1 MSISA
6 FLLIFLSVFMHAA
19 WNFLGKKDSPT
30 MAFFWLAGV
39 AGALFWLPGAFL
51 AQVDFPALPGKFW
64 LFFLISSC
72 FEVLY
77 MTALAFGYRN
87 GDISLVYPL
96 GRSLPVL
103 LIAAV
108 TALLGIGKTPG
119 ILALAGMVVIF
130 AGCIIMP
137 LQKWGDFRLKTYCSK
152 VLFWV
157 LLIGIGTTGY
167 TICDSITM
175 GILQELPGGRS
186 PLFKSIFYTFCVQ
199 LGIGAF
205 MLPPVLGCK
214 KERQELCQIWKR
226 YPVYVAG
233 IFSASAYV
241 LVLLAMKF
249 VTNVSFVQA
258 FRQMSLP
265 IGILAGIFILKE
277 SSSAPKITG
286 ILLVIAGL
294 IMTSL

>member
-1 MSISA
+1 
-6 FLLIFLSVFMHAA
+6 
-19 WNFLGKKDSPT
+19 
-30 MAFFWLAGV
+30 
-39 AGALFWLPGAFL
+39 
-51 AQVDFPALPGKFW
+51 
-64 LFFLISSC
+64 
-72 FEVLY
+72 
-77 MTALAFGYRN
+77 
-87 GDISLVYPL
+87 
-96 GRSLPVL
+96 
-103 LIAAV
+103 
-108 TALLGIGKTPG
+108 
-119 ILALAGMVVIF
+119 
-130 AGCIIMP
+130 
-137 LQKWGDFRLKTYCSK
+137 
-152 VLFWV
+152 
-157 LLIGIGTTGY
+157 
-167 TICDSITM
+167 
-175 GILQELPGGRS
+175 
-186 PLFKSIFYTFCVQ
+186 
-199 LGIGAF
+199 

>member
-1 MSISA
+1 MSITA

-19 WNFLGKKDSPT
+19 WNFLGKKESPT
-30 MAFFWLAGV
+30 IAFFWLAGV
-39 AGALFWLPGAFL
+39 AGAVFWIAGAVFSG
-51 AQVDFPALPGKFW
+51 VDIMALPPRFW

-103 LIAAV
+103 LIAAI
-108 TALLGIGKTPG
+108 TTLLGIGKTPG
-119 ILALAGMVVIF
+119 ALALAGMCIIF

-137 LQKWGDFRLKTYCSK
+137 LNCWREFKLKTYCSK

-157 LLIGIGTTGY
+157 IMIGIGTTGY

-175 GILQELPGGRS
+175 GILQEIPCGRS
-186 PLFKSIFYTFCVQ
+186 PLFKSIFYTFMVQ
-199 LGIGAF
+199 LGIGVF
-205 MLPPVLGCK
+205 MLPLVLGSK
-214 KERQELCQIWKR
+214 KERQEVCHIWKS

-233 IFSASAYV
+233 VFSASAYV

-277 SSSAPKITG
+277 SCSAPKITG